1 MEEERFTWPSNL
13 EGSLLLE
20 DIVLRVMICGVG
32 KDGLHAR
39 TGSLYPHLDRSDPGP
54 GIACC
59 QHCQRGQAV
68 DPGRVVF
75 RCL

>member
-54 GIACC
+54 GMHVANTASAAKLWI
-59 QHCQRGQAV
+59 REE
-68 DPGRVVF
+68 
-75 RCL
+75 